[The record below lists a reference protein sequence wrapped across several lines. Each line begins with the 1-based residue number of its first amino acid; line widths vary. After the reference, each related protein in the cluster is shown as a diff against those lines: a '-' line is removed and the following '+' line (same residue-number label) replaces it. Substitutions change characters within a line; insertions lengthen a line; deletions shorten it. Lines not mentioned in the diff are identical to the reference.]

1 MTTAAGFTIP
11 RAFFRAL
18 PRGRIHR
25 ARIIALRLAAAI
37 GARHFVRVHFHQL
50 FKTLSASRTFI
61 LQKRHTCHPTTKL
74 PFYYT
79 RKNVFWQVFSSA
91 HATKPPSLVKS
102 FQKIRP
108 RPPPSSQKPRLG
120 RAELPFGNGRW
131 NNTVANRPKVSY
143 PRHSY
148 AGYPT
153 K

>member
-1 MTTAAGFTIP
+1 MATAAGFTIP

-37 GARHFVRVHFHQL
+37 RARHFVRVHFHQL

-79 RKNVFWQVFSSA
+79 RKNAFWQVFSTA
-91 HATKPPSLVKS
+91 CVTKPPSPVKS
-102 FQKIRP
+102 FQKSRP
-108 RPPPSSQKPRLG
+108 RPAPSFQKRRLG
-120 RAELPFGNGRW
+120 RVESPFGSDKRT
-131 NNTVANRPKVSY
+131 NTAATRPKIFY

-148 AGYPT
+148 AGCPT
-153 K
+153 G